1 MPSFPSCRWHVLL
14 YINCED
20 CHGRNARNKNNM
32 MLYHILSRLPDKCLV
47 HSIESSNVT
56 IKKKMSD
63 MPYCNR
69 YNVALYFI
77 GLENFT
83 VNL

>member
-1 MPSFPSCRWHVLL
+1 MYNL
-14 YINCED
+14 
-20 CHGRNARNKNNM
+20 A
-32 MLYHILSRLPDKCLV
+32 RLPDKCFKL

-56 IKKKMSD
+56 IQKKKGD

-69 YNVALYFI
+69 YSVAVDFI
-77 GLENFT
+77 GLENFI

>member
-1 MPSFPSCRWHVLL
+1 MYNLARLL
-14 YINCED
+14 
-20 CHGRNARNKNNM
+20 
-32 MLYHILSRLPDKCLV
+32 DKCFKL

-56 IKKKMSD
+56 IQKKKKGD

-69 YNVALYFI
+69 YSVALDFI

>member
-1 MPSFPSCRWHVLL
+1 MMFYHV
-14 YINCED
+14 
-20 CHGRNARNKNNM
+20 
-32 MLYHILSRLPDKCLV
+32 LSRLPDKCLV

-56 IKKKMSD
+56 IHKKKMDD

-69 YNVALYFI
+69 YNVVLYFI